1 MVKQVVQVYG
11 FFQFLSEHPKN
22 FTSLR
27 LQDVKKD
34 SCTHLLFLLISG
46 KFAISR

>member
-11 FFQFLSEHPKN
+11 FFQFLSEQPKN

-27 LQDVKKD
+27 LRDIKKD
-34 SCTHLLFLLISG
+34 SYTHLLFLLISS
-46 KFAISR
+46 KFVISR